1 MYAKTE
7 KHRGSLIRK
16 IGSKPKSKIK
26 TVFQFLPQHKIIFIN
41 DFEPIYS
48 QEVAVSPPGYIQSLM
63 SKIVNNIS
71 IVCNN
76 VILKYLEEDIVL
88 SLNARTVS
96 LTSANSKWE
105 TAFTGNGLIHPDI
118 SGHFH

>member
-1 MYAKTE
+1 M
-7 KHRGSLIRK
+7 
-16 IGSKPKSKIK
+16 
-26 TVFQFLPQHKIIFIN
+26 
-41 DFEPIYS
+41 
-48 QEVAVSPPGYIQSLM
+48 AVSPPGYIQSLM

-96 LTSANSKWE
+96 LTSVNSKWE
-105 TAFTGNGLIHPDI
+105 TAFTGNLVII
-118 SGHFH
+118 